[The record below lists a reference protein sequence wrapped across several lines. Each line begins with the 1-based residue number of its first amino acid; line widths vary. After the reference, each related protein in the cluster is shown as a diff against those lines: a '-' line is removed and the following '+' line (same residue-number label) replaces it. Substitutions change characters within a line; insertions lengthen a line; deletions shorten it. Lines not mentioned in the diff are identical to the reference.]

1 LMENIRTLLGRLKL
15 RGMEQAIDAEI
26 QRAQREG
33 SAVHEV
39 IYRLLAEED
48 RYREERSLDY
58 RIQQAKI
65 PWNWTLQTFPFDRK
79 PDLNRSQIQTLAG
92 LSFVERAQNI
102 VFIGEPGTG
111 KTGLAIGLLRQAIL
125 SGYRCRFFKAQDLLD
140 SLYASLADRS
150 TQKLINTLSRY
161 AVLLIDELGYLTLKP
176 EQVNAFFRLM
186 DERYGKTST
195 LITTNLEYNDWYCLF
210 QRKPLVDALLNR
222 LQHHCVTIRVG
233 GPSLRVPEEQ
243 QPDLPTS
250 HPVL

>member
-1 LMENIRTLLGRLKL
+1 MENIRALLGRLKL
-15 RGMEQAIDAEI
+15 RGMEQVLDAEME
-26 QRAQREG
+26 RAQRSG
-33 SAVHEV
+33 CAVHEV

-58 RIQQAKI
+58 RVQQARI
-65 PWNWTLQTFPFDRK
+65 PWDWTLRTFPFDRK

-195 LITTNLEYNDWYCLF
+195 LITTNLEYSDWYSLF

-243 QPDLPTS
+243 QPEPPT
-250 HPVL
+250 P